1 MAGTR
6 DKDSDMAKRD
16 TDKDLTFEQA
26 RAELESIITAIE
38 QGKFGLEEMI
48 AQSERAKRLHDH
60 CKRILTEAEAR
71 IQRLQLA
78 DDGTPLAVPME
89 PPPDESAEE

>member
-1 MAGTR
+1 
-6 DKDSDMAKRD
+6 MAKRD
-16 TDKDLTFEQA
+16 SEKDLTFEEA
-26 RAELESIITAIE
+26 RNELESIITAIE

-78 DDGTPLAVPME
+78 EDGTPTAVPME
-89 PPPDESAEE
+89 PLPEEE

>member
-1 MAGTR
+1 
-6 DKDSDMAKRD
+6 MAK
-16 TDKDLTFEQA
+16 KEPEKNLTFEQA
-26 RAELESIITAIE
+26 RAELEAIITAIE

-71 IQRLQLA
+71 IQRLQISE
-78 DDGTPLAVPME
+78 DGTPTAVPME
-89 PPPDESAEE
+89 PLEEE

>member
-1 MAGTR
+1 MS
-6 DKDSDMAKRD
+6 KKEPE
-16 TDKDLTFEQA
+16 KDLTFEQA

-78 DDGTPLAVPME
+78 EDGTPTTVPME
-89 PPPDESAEE
+89 PLPEGPTAPE

>member
-1 MAGTR
+1 MSK
-6 DKDSDMAKRD
+6 KDPEKELS
-16 TDKDLTFEQA
+16 FEQA
-26 RAELESIITAIE
+26 RAELETIIAAIE

-71 IQRLQLA
+71 IQKLQLA
-78 DDGTPLAVPME
+78 DDGTPTAVPMDE
-89 PPPDESAEE
+89 PPDAIES

>member
-1 MAGTR
+1 MSK
-6 DKDSDMAKRD
+6 KDPE
-16 TDKDLTFEQA
+16 KDLTFEQA

-78 DDGTPLAVPME
+78 EDGTPTAVPME
-89 PPPDESAEE
+89 TLPDAPEEQRE

>member
-1 MAGTR
+1 
-6 DKDSDMAKRD
+6 MAKRD
-16 TDKDLTFEQA
+16 SEKELTFEQA

-60 CKRILTEAEAR
+60 CKRILTEAESR

-78 DDGTPLAVPME
+78 EDGTPTAVPME
-89 PPPDESAEE
+89 PLPEGLTPTE

>member
-1 MAGTR
+1 MSK
-6 DKDSDMAKRD
+6 KDPE
-16 TDKDLTFEQA
+16 KDLSFEQA
-26 RAELESIITAIE
+26 RAELETIIAAIE

-71 IQRLQLA
+71 IQKLQLA
-78 DDGTPLAVPME
+78 DDGTATTVPME
-89 PPPDESAEE
+89 QPPDGIES

>member
-1 MAGTR
+1 MS
-6 DKDSDMAKRD
+6 KKEPE
-16 TDKDLTFEQA
+16 KDLTFEQA

-48 AQSERAKRLHDH
+48 VQSERAKRLHDH

-78 DDGTPLAVPME
+78 EDGTPTPVPME
-89 PPPDESAEE
+89 PLPEGPATTE

>member
-1 MAGTR
+1 MSK
-6 DKDSDMAKRD
+6 KDPEK
-16 TDKDLTFEQA
+16 TLTFEQA

-60 CKRILTEAEAR
+60 CRRILTEAEAR

-78 DDGTPLAVPME
+78 EDGTPTAVPMQAQDDDGIE
-89 PPPDESAEE
+89 N

>member
-1 MAGTR
+1 MAR
-6 DKDSDMAKRD
+6 KDPE
-16 TDKDLTFEQA
+16 KDLSYEEA
-26 RAELESIITAIE
+26 RNELESIITAIE

-78 DDGTPLAVPME
+78 DDGTPTAVPLDPLPE
-89 PPPDESAEE
+89 

>member
-1 MAGTR
+1 
-6 DKDSDMAKRD
+6 MAK
-16 TDKDLTFEQA
+16 KDPEKELSFEQA

-78 DDGTPLAVPME
+78 EDGTPTAVPME
-89 PPPDESAEE
+89 AAPNEDLRIES

>member
-1 MAGTR
+1 MPK
-6 DKDSDMAKRD
+6 KDSEKE
-16 TDKDLTFEQA
+16 LTFEQA
-26 RAELESIITAIE
+26 RAELETIITAIE

-60 CKRILTEAEAR
+60 CKRILSEAEAR

-78 DDGTPLAVPME
+78 EDGTPTAVPMGTLPLPE
-89 PPPDESAEE
+89 GANGEKEES